1 MRNFIRSESR
11 IDRIKELCSES
22 PDFVPIILG
31 SIISCH
37 NNDNEMDIRENL
49 TLINDFI
56 TIANET
62 DLLND
67 HKKYLYDM
75 QEILIS
81 DLDDIMIKNTKKGN
95 DYNDI

>member
-56 TIANET
+56 ALANET